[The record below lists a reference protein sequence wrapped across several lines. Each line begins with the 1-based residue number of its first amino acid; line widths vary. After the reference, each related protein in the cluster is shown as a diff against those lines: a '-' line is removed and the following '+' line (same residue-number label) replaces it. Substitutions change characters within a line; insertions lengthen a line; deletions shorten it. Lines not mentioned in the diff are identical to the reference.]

1 MIGRQ
6 LALALAAEAL
16 VLAILASAAG
26 VGLTGVIA
34 GAAYAVVLCLALARA
49 AGPDAWTL
57 GPASIVTLGRAVLI
71 GGVTA
76 QVADGVATGRVHVPV
91 LVVLASVALALDGV
105 DGQVARRTRTVSPLG
120 ARFDVEVDASLLLVL
135 SVHVAPQFGLWVL
148 AIGTMRYIWVA
159 AGRFFLP
166 WLRDPLPARYS
177 AKVVAVLQAVA
188 LIVASSGVLP
198 ASSATGLLAV
208 ALGFLVWSFGL
219 SGVQLWQRATGQHR
233 PTAASDPDGATDVR
247 LLSRVLTALAV
258 ALVVTVLIMPSQWGE
273 VGIGMLF
280 VPLEGVLIAAA
291 LLVLPRRAGRVLTVL
306 VGVLLGVHAVLTV
319 LDIGFLA
326 VLARPFDPF
335 ADWGLTDSLIELLSG
350 SLGRPGAVAAVIAC
364 AVLVGGLLVA
374 VIFAARRCA
383 AALIRHRTRASR
395 VLAALVPVCLVS
407 MLVAAQIV
415 PGVPVSSAGVTSL
428 AAQRIQR
435 WILSSGEQRAFE
447 AACLTDPFRD
457 APAERL
463 LGGLRGKDVVLV
475 FVESYGRVSIEEPVH
490 AAAMRATL
498 DGATQRL
505 AAAGFGARSGFLTS
519 PVSGGGS
526 WLAHA
531 TLQSGLWVNHEQR
544 YLTVEA
550 STRATLTGVFRRAG
564 WRTVAVM
571 PGNVKA
577 WPQTD
582 FYPFDRVL
590 DQANLGYRGPD
601 LGWAS
606 IPDQYSLAA
615 FERAEHGAPGRGPMF
630 AEMALVSSHAPWPII
645 PDVIPW
651 DRVGDGSVYQTMTT
665 GEPRDAIWAK
675 GGDAARTA
683 YRRALQYSIDSLISW
698 LTTFGSKDTVVIL
711 LGDHQPPPI
720 LTRVGAGRDVPVT
733 IVAGDPAVLDRI
745 ADWGWTPGVRP
756 EATAPVWRMDAFRD
770 RFLSTFSS

>member
-6 LALALAAEAL
+6 LALALVAEAL
-16 VLAILASAAG
+16 LLALLAAAAG
-26 VGLTGVIA
+26 VGLAGVVA
-34 GAAYAVVLCLALARA
+34 GAAYAAVLCLALARA
-49 AGPDAWTL
+49 IGPDARSL
-57 GPASIVTLGRAVLI
+57 GPANVITLGRAVLI

-76 QVADGVATGRVHVPV
+76 QVADGLATGSVHVPV
-91 LVVLASVALALDGV
+91 LVIVASVALALDAV
-105 DGQVARRTRTVSPLG
+105 DGQVARRTGTVSPLG
-120 ARFDVEVDASLLLVL
+120 ARFDLEADASMLLVL
-135 SVHVAPQFGLWVL
+135 SVHVASTFGPWVL
-148 AIGTMRYIWVA
+148 AIGVMRYSWVA
-159 AGRFFLP
+159 AGRFLP
-166 WLRDPLPARYS
+166 WLRAPLPARYS

-188 LIVASSGVLP
+188 LIVASSGLLP
-198 ASSATGLLAV
+198 ATSATGLLAV

-219 SGVQLWQRATGQHR
+219 SGVHLWQFAAIEHRATAG
-233 PTAASDPDGATDVR
+233 SDPERAPGVR
-247 LLSRVLTALAV
+247 PLSWVLTALAV
-258 ALVVTVLIMPSQWGE
+258 ALVVAVLIIPTQSTDL
-273 VGIGMLF
+273 GIGMLF
-280 VPLEGVLIAAA
+280 VPLEGVLLAAA

-306 VGVLLGVHAVLTV
+306 VGVLLGVHAALTV

-326 VLARPFDPF
+326 ILARPFDPF
-335 ADWGLTDSLIELLSG
+335 ADWGLTDSVIELLSG
-350 SLGRPGAVAAVIAC
+350 SLGRQGAAAAVIAG
-364 AVLVGGLLVA
+364 ALLIVGLLVA
-374 VIFAARRCA
+374 VVLAVRRCA
-383 AALIRHRTRASR
+383 TALIRHRTRASR
-395 VLAALVPVCLVS
+395 GLAAVVPVSLVA
-407 MLVAAQIV
+407 MLVGAQIV
-415 PGVPVSSAGVTSL
+415 PGVPVSSASVTTS
-428 AAQRIQR
+428 AAQRLQR
-435 WILSSGEQRAFE
+435 WILAAGEQRAFQ
-447 AACLTDPFRD
+447 AACLTDPFAD
-457 APAERL
+457 VPPGRL

-475 FVESYGRVSIEEPVH
+475 FVESYGRVSIEEPAH
-490 AAAMRATL
+490 AAEMRSTL

-505 AAAGFGARSGFLTS
+505 ASAGFGARSGFLTS

-531 TLQSGLWVNHEQR
+531 TVQSGLWVNHEQR

-550 STRATLTGVFRRAG
+550 STRTTLTGVFRSAG

-577 WPQTD
+577 WPESE
-582 FYPFDRVL
+582 FYPYDRVL
-590 DQANLGYRGPD
+590 DHANLGYRGPD

-606 IPDQYSLAA
+606 TPDQYSLAA
-615 FERAEHGAPGRGPMF
+615 FERAEHGTPDRGPLF
-630 AEMALVSSHAPWPII
+630 TEIALVSSHAPWPII

-698 LTTFGSKDTVVIL
+698 LTTFGSEDTVVIL
-711 LGDHQPPPI
+711 LGDHQPPPM

-733 IVAGDPAVLDRI
+733 IVAGDPAVLDTI

-770 RFLSTFSS
+770 RFISTFSS